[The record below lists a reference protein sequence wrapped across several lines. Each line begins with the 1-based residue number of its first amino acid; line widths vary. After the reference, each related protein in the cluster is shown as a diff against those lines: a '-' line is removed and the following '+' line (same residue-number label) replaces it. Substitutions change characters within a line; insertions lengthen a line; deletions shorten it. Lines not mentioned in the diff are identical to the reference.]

1 MKISSISHSV
11 ELLIA
16 LSFDNST
23 ANNTKPAASLI
34 NRKGKLMYPKHSVF
48 ITNVLDR

>member
-23 ANNTKPAASLI
+23 ANNTKPADSLI
-34 NRKGKLMYPKHSVF
+34 NRKGKL
-48 ITNVLDR
+48 III